1 MFLYM
6 IINNKGYIK
15 YDPFYRNVMGTN
27 NKNKKQ
33 FTEKEKKNKII
44 STIKEIDVHSRLKD
58 KEIDCEKAALNE
70 KNVTD
75 KKIPFIVE
83 KKQKKQ
89 KKKKHKSGSIE
100 DGSSGSGSSDEEN
113 NSGKNN

>member
-1 MFLYM
+1 MLWEL
-6 IINNKGYIK
+6 IIKIKNNLL
-15 YDPFYRNVMGTN
+15 
-27 NKNKKQ
+27 KK
-33 FTEKEKKNKII
+33 KKKNKII

-89 KKKKHKSGSIE
+89 KKKKNKSGSVE

-113 NSGKNN
+113 KSGENN